1 MFRNKLAS
9 ALANWHPADRS
20 ARSIL
25 APWAEV
31 FTKGSMNAFLLN
43 NIIPKLEAAL
53 VHLPINPLNQ
63 VNTNTLVEILKGLF
77 KRNFKCPCIQRWQYK
92 DRFLKP

>member
-1 MFRNKLAS
+1 MIYSRLTLFHISGTLPSCILMFRNKLAS

-53 VHLPINPLNQ
+53 LHLPINPINQ
-63 VNTNTLVEILKGLF
+63 VNTSVFILKGL
-77 KRNFKCPCIQRWQYK
+77 
-92 DRFLKP
+92 

>member
-1 MFRNKLAS
+1 MFRNKLSS

-53 VHLPINPLNQ
+53 LHLPINPINQ
-63 VNTNTLVEILKGLF
+63 VKYSSLYFKGIVSVILSD
-77 KRNFKCPCIQRWQYK
+77 PAYK
-92 DRFLKP
+92 DGNARFIKKGS